1 MSFPASPIRRP
12 ARALALA
19 TLGALLLPGPRAR
32 SAEPLPAR
40 EAVRHLASSPQLLDD
55 PGGVR
60 TRLEQLGIVPQ
71 LFYQEYLSWKFA
83 GGGADTRGAFG
94 NSGSYDLFTLVDA
107 EELAGWPG
115 LDLLVHARGL
125 YDHSVNDEV
134 GALSDPVDDADPP
147 ASIYVEQL
155 WLEQAAPGDRLRL
168 RVGMLSQQTLF
179 DRNAFANSEDVQF
192 LTAFLD
198 NDGVVPLPRGLGAA
212 LLASPLPWLDVAVS
226 AVDADNSSK
235 NAGFDTAFDGLDS
248 LSGTLEL
255 RLRSRLH
262 GPAGELP
269 GTWRLGAFLDGR
281 DLAVFGRTKPGTML
295 PKTERGHPG
304 AYLSADQLAY
314 REGPDSPQGLGLFAR
329 FGWAD
334 PDVNRLA
341 WFWSVGA
348 SYLGLVPGR
357 DADVLGVGIY
367 QAIAS
372 ARYRDTTDPG
382 FRRETGIELYYAIA
396 VLPWLAVTP
405 DLQII
410 VAPGGHRSTDDAV
423 VATLRFRV
431 AF

>member
-1 MSFPASPIRRP
+1 VTSLPALPMRR
-12 ARALALA
+12 LALA
-19 TLGALLLPGPRAR
+19 TLVALLLAGPRAR
-32 SAEPLPAR
+32 SAEPLPTR
-40 EAVRHLASSPQLLDD
+40 DRVVSHLSSSPQLLDD

-83 GGGADTRGAFG
+83 GGGADTSGAFG
-94 NSGSYDLFTLVDA
+94 NSGSYDLFSLVDA
-107 EELAGWPG
+107 EALAGWPG
-115 LDLLVHARGL
+115 LDLLVHAKGL

-134 GALSDPVDDADPP
+134 GALSDPVDDADPT
-147 ASIYVEQL
+147 ASIYLEQL
-155 WLEQAAPGDRLRL
+155 WLEQAVLRDRLHL

-179 DRNAFANSEDVQF
+179 DRNAYANSEDVQF
-192 LTAFLD
+192 LATFLD

-248 LSGTLEL
+248 LSGYLEL

-269 GTWRLGAFLDGR
+269 GTWRLGAFRDGR
-281 DLAVFGRTKPGTML
+281 DRVVFGRTQPGTQI
-295 PKTERGHPG
+295 PVTERGHPG
-304 AYLSADQLAY
+304 AYLSADQLVF
-314 REGPDSPQGLGLFAR
+314 RERPDSPQGLGLFAR

-334 PDVNRLA
+334 PDTNRVA
-341 WFWSVGA
+341 WFWSVGG

-357 DADVLGVGIY
+357 DADVLGVGVY

-372 ARYRDTTDPG
+372 ARYRDTTDPH

-396 VLPWLAVTP
+396 ALPWLALTP

-410 VAPGGHRSTDDAV
+410 VSPGGHRSTDDAV